1 MYIYSTHGAN
11 THAIRIYI
19 IIFFMETAPDLLPL
33 LYFIN
38 NYLVFIKTVQIK
50 RLRSI

>member
-19 IIFFMETAPDLLPL
+19 YNHFFMETAPDLLPL
-33 LYFIN
+33 I
-38 NYLVFIKTVQIK
+38 II
-50 RLRSI
+50 